1 MKSEHEDEQRNGLQ
15 LHQMISALRTELETA
30 QQESAEEQLRFGVSG
45 VELEA
50 TVQVTVEGGVK
61 GGVRFWVIEATG
73 GIDRSKASTQRI
85 KLNLDVPPGTL
96 VKGEPAK

>member
-1 MKSEHEDEQRNGLQ
+1 MTGERDGEQRNGLQ
-15 LHQMISALRTELETA
+15 LHQMISALRGELETA
-30 QQESAEEQLRFGVSG
+30 QQESSEKQLRFGVSG

-50 TVQVTVEGGVK
+50 TVQVAVEGGGK

-73 GIDRSKASTQRI
+73 GMDRSKATTQRI

-96 VKGEPAK
+96 IKGDRAK

>member
-1 MKSEHEDEQRNGLQ
+1 MASERDDEQHNGLQ

-30 QQESAEEQLRFGVSG
+30 QKESAEEQLRFGVSG

-50 TVQVTVEGGVK
+50 TVQVTVGGGGK
-61 GGVRFWVIEATG
+61 AGVRFWVIEATG
-73 GIDRSKASTQRI
+73 GMDKNKATTQRI

-96 VKGEPAK
+96 IKGGHAR